1 MTSFLDADGQPIAE
15 PDWPSLFNDVLEIG
29 AASESWRVV
38 MSELRDRGLLS
49 PSNVHAVQR
58 LVVAYT
64 MYNRAAREVA
74 EHGAV
79 VKPRRG
85 NSKAIPRVSPFFTA
99 MRESNADAIA
109 LEAELGL
116 SPRRRGHVTK
126 AERKNQRARAA
137 DAYLTVVK

>member
-1 MTSFLDADGQPIAE
+1 MNFVDESGTPIAE
-15 PDWPSLFNDVLEIG
+15 PDWTSTFNDDLDIAAAKDHWRIVLT
-29 AASESWRVV
+29 
-38 MSELRDRGLLS
+38 ELMERALLTEANAHS
-49 PSNVHAVQR
+49 VQR
-58 LVVAYT
+58 LVIAYLL
-64 MYNRAAREVA
+64 YDRAAREVA

-99 MRESNADAIA
+99 MREASADATM

-126 AERKNQRARAA
+126 AERKTHRARAA
-137 DAYLTVVK
+137 DTYLRRVK